1 MPARASADRLLVAES
16 LGCTVDGRR
25 LFSDVS
31 LVVSA
36 GDLLEVRG
44 PNGSGKSTLLRGL
57 AGLRAFNTGRVEIR
71 GRTAYIGHKSGMSER
86 LTPLENMG
94 WLLRLQGLH
103 PRSAELDDA
112 FSRVGLGA
120 ARFEPCGTLSAG
132 QLRRAAFARLL
143 LCDADVWLLDEPMTA
158 MDSAGTALVQGMIA
172 EHRAAG
178 GAAVCA
184 THRALE
190 AADSGTAHMVS
201 LEPPCQL

>member
-1 MPARASADRLLVAES
+1 MPARASADRLLVAEG

-25 LFSDVS
+25 LFADVS
-31 LVVSA
+31 FVASA

-57 AGLRAFNTGRVEIR
+57 AGLRTFNAGSVETR
-71 GRTAYIGHKSGMSER
+71 GRAAYVGHKSGMSER
-86 LTPLENMG
+86 LTPLGNMG
-94 WLLRLQGLH
+94 WLLRLQGK
-103 PRSAELDDA
+103 RVDAGALDEA

-120 ARFEPCGTLSAG
+120 ARFDPCGTLSAG

-158 MDSAGTALVQGMIA
+158 MDSAGTALVQYMIA

-190 AADSGTAHMVS
+190 AAASGTAHVVS
-201 LEPPCQL
+201 LEPPCQP